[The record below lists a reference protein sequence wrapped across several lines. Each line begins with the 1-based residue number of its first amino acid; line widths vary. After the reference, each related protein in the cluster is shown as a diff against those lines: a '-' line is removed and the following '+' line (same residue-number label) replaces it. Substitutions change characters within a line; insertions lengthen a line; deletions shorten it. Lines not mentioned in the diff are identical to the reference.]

1 MGNVALLQTLPL
13 FAGVPEEQLAA
24 LAARARVR
32 SYAAG
37 ELIVGQDES
46 PRGFYVVVSGR
57 VKLFKVSAEGREQT
71 VYAFGPGEP
80 FCLCSV
86 FEGEKFPANAAALE
100 DSRVL
105 VAPPDVFESVARAEP
120 SLLFNILLVLS
131 RRLKD
136 AMTLVESLSLKEV
149 PQRVAAYLLQAPQED
164 GRVDLPVTHR
174 ELAKIVGTTPE
185 SLSRS
190 LRRMAEAG
198 LVSVEG
204 RRVTLLDRAGLER
217 CSEEGL

>member
-1 MGNVALLQTLPL
+1 MGNAVLLKTLPL
-13 FAGVPEEQLAA
+13 FAGVPEDQLAA
-24 LAARARVR
+24 LADAARVR

-37 ELIVGQDES
+37 ELIVGEDEN
-46 PRGFYVVVSGR
+46 PRGFFVVVSGR
-57 VKLFKVSAEGREQT
+57 VKLFKLSPEGREQT

-86 FEGEKFPANAAALE
+86 FEGERFPANAAALE
-100 DSRVL
+100 PSRVL
-105 VAPPDVFESVARAEP
+105 VAPPDVFEAVARAEP

-131 RRLKD
+131 RRLKE

-149 PQRVAAYLLQAPQED
+149 PQRVAAYLLQAPAE
-164 GRVDLPVTHR
+164 GGVVDLPVTHR

-190 LRRMAEAG
+190 LKRMAGRG
-198 LVSVEG
+198 LVSVAG
-204 RRVTLLDRAGLER
+204 RRIAILDREGLAA
-217 CSEEGL
+217 CSEEGP